1 MFSPPELT
9 SSAQY
14 FQEGMQH
21 NYCFGCGKEDG
32 RGLQVRSRW
41 DEDDSELAI
50 CEFEPGPHHSAYA
63 HDVVYGGLI
72 AGVIDCH
79 SICTA
84 IADAYRRSGR
94 AIGEGEI
101 IVYATGSLQVEYK
114 KPTPI
119 SRPFRVEARVAE
131 SHERRSRVETVVY
144 DQEGEA
150 TAEGVVMAISVPSS
164 WADPSGLF
172 GRS

>member
-1 MFSPPELT
+1 MTKAPDLT
-9 SSAQY
+9 SSTHY

-21 NYCFGCGKEDG
+21 NNCFGCGKENG
-32 RGLQVRSRW
+32 QSLQVRSRW
-41 DEDDSELAI
+41 DKDDSELAI
-50 CEFEPGPHHSAYA
+50 CEFEPAPHQSAYA

-84 IADAYRRSGR
+84 IADAYRRAGR
-94 AIGEGEI
+94 AIGEGEA

-119 SRPFRVEARVAE
+119 SMPFRVEARVAE
-131 SHERRSRVETVVY
+131 THARRSRVESVVY
-144 DQEGEA
+144 SQGGE
-150 TAEGVVMAISVPSS
+150 TMAEGVVMAISVPSS

-172 GRS
+172 GES